1 MTFSKPSQCGLNYNV
16 EDCTDLSKTII
27 YLLSSFGCYLQVDER
42 HYKRTHRKLPAIG
55 FNTFQY
61 AIQLSSTSFAQSTT
75 IILTLLKPRMLRNNF
90 LDEKTAS
97 AKEKKSILKND
108 AKNIDFRSYLKD
120 QLCFFIYSCRAFSNS
135 SLTFRADPVFD
146 TTNCIHS
153 FQTCLSIL
161 IDVLAFFSLSWLN
174 NHELLFMV
182 DKVNGNYHK
191 LNIEFCGNMVLR
203 YNGSP
208 GNIQLQTKTQPSKRE
223 DKTIG

>member
-1 MTFSKPSQCGLNYNV
+1 MTFSKPSQCGLNYNGV
-16 EDCTDLSKTII
+16 DYIQLSKTTV
-27 YLLSSFGCYLQVDER
+27 YLLSSFDCYLQVDER
-42 HYKRTHRKLPAIG
+42 HYKRRYRKPPAIG
-55 FNTFQY
+55 FNEFKYITL
-61 AIQLSSTSFAQSTT
+61 LSSASFVQSITF
-75 IILTLLKPRMLRNNF
+75 ILTLLKPKMLRNNF
-90 LDEKTAS
+90 LDEDTAS
-97 AKEKKSILKND
+97 AKEKKSVLKKE
-108 AKNIDFRSYLKD
+108 AKNIDFGSYLKD

-153 FQTCLSIL
+153 FQTCLSML

-191 LNIEFCGNMVLR
+191 LNIDSYGNMVVR

-208 GNIQLQTKTQPSKRE
+208 ENIQLCPKAQPSE
-223 DKTIG
+223 